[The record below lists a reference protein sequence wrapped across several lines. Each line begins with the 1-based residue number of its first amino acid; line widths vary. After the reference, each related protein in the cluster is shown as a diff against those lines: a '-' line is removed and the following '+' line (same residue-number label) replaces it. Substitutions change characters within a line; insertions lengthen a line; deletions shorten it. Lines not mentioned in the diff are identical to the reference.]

1 MKPQSESEPVTVTV
15 TATDHASHDDAASI
29 VDEALAAEAQTASRD
44 EEIDRLRGELE
55 DANKHVLSVQAEL
68 ENFRKRMRRD
78 MEEQLKFA
86 ALPLV
91 ADVLQVR
98 DNLVR
103 AIEAARTSDS
113 GSTESLLDGVS
124 LLVKQFDDALGK
136 HGITAIAATGET
148 FDPNF
153 HQAISQM
160 PSDQWPAGS
169 IAYEAATGFQMHGR
183 VIRPSQVIVS
193 TGPA

>member
-1 MKPQSESEPVTVTV
+1 MKPQSESEPE
-15 TATDHASHDDAASI
+15 TATDEASHDDAASV

-55 DANKHVLSVQAEL
+55 DANKHVLSAQAEL

-78 MEEQLKFA
+78 MEEQIKFA

-160 PSDQWPAGS
+160 PSAEWPAGS

>member
-1 MKPQSESEPVTVTV
+1 MKPQSESEPV
-15 TATDHASHDDAASI
+15 TATDHASHDDAASV

-113 GSTESLLDGVS
+113 GSTESLLEGVS

-160 PSDQWPAGS
+160 PSDQWPASS

>member
-1 MKPQSESEPVTVTV
+1 MKPQSESQADESAEDVVSNDS
-15 TATDHASHDDAASI
+15 AFA
-29 VDEALAAEAQTASRD
+29 VDEAIASEEQTQTRD
-44 EEIDRLRGELE
+44 EEMDRLRGELE
-55 DANKHVLSVQAEL
+55 DANKHVLSAQAEL

-78 MEEQLKFA
+78 VEEQLKFA

-103 AIEAARTSDS
+103 AIEAAKTSDA
-113 GSTESLLDGVS
+113 GTTDSLRDGVA
-124 LLVKQFDDALGK
+124 LLVKQFDDTLGK
-136 HGITAIAATGET
+136 HGITAIAAVGET
-148 FDPNF
+148 FDPNI

-160 PSDQWPAGS
+160 PSAEHAAGL

-183 VIRPSQVIVS
+183 VVRPSQVIVS

>member
-1 MKPQSESEPVTVTV
+1 MKPQSESEPE
-15 TATDHASHDDAASI
+15 TATDEASHDDAASV
-29 VDEALAAEAQTASRD
+29 VDEALAAEAKTASRD

-55 DANKHVLSVQAEL
+55 VANKHVLSAQAEL

-91 ADVLQVR
+91 ADVLHVR

-103 AIEAARTSDS
+103 AIEAAKTSDS
-113 GSTESLLDGVS
+113 GSTGSLLDGVS
-124 LLVKQFDDALGK
+124 LLVKQFDDTLGK
-136 HGITAIAATGET
+136 HGITAIAAMGET

-160 PSDQWPAGS
+160 PSADCPAGS
-169 IAYEAATGFQMHGR
+169 IAFEAATGFQMHGR